1 VATAPSPK
9 ATPSG
14 PYWVQVGAFKD
25 PAAAK
30 RLAERLREQ
39 KYQVVEESPR
49 AAASSAPVATPSPA
63 PPAETGPPADRYDVF
78 VSAPAPADISAK
90 LGAKGLTADP
100 VSGGV
105 VVKPSLPL
113 RDAVV
118 LSRDLAADGLK
129 VQVRRSGAAAAPAAP
144 AASPA
149 PASGGDTFYRVR
161 IGSFPDRPTAQ
172 TVLRELEGKGYKAFI
187 ARGSE

>member
-1 VATAPSPK
+1 M
-9 ATPSG
+9 
-14 PYWVQVGAFKD
+14 QVGAFKD

-39 KYQVVEESPR
+39 KYQVVEESPK
-49 AAASSAPVATPSPA
+49 AAASGAPVTTPSP
-63 PPAETGPPADRYDVF
+63 PPADTGAPADRYDVF
-78 VSAPAPADISAK
+78 VSGPAPADISAK
-90 LGAKGLTADP
+90 LAAKGLTADT
-100 VSGGV
+100 VAGGV

-144 AASPA
+144 AAAPA